1 MNEEGTECVDTE
13 YVFVNQKYC
22 ELVNKTKD
30 ELIGHRFSEKF
41 ADTGSDWFPF
51 CYRAAIL
58 GEEINETIFSTETQL
73 WLNFTI
79 APTSIPNHCAYT
91 FMNID
96 KEHKDRAL
104 FDKMGN
110 TDKAIIRIVETL
122 NKRLPTNRPS
132 MTSWKRSAKSSIP
145 TACTFWK
152 PTAKQWTIP
161 LSGARKA
168 SRLQSRCCRIFPMKA
183 IWMSGRKR

>member
-1 MNEEGTECVDTE
+1 MKRCVDTE

-22 ELVNKTKD
+22 DLVNKTKD

-41 ADTGSDWFPF
+41 AETGRDWFPF

-58 GEEINETIFSTETQL
+58 GEEITETVFSTETQL

-122 NKRLPTNRPS
+122 NKRLPY
-132 MTSWKRSAKSSIP
+132 
-145 TACTFWK
+145 
-152 PTAKQWTIP
+152 KQTINDILEEISKVIHPDRLYILETDGKTRWTIP

-168 SRLQSRCCRIFPMKA
+168 SSLRFRCCRTFPMKA